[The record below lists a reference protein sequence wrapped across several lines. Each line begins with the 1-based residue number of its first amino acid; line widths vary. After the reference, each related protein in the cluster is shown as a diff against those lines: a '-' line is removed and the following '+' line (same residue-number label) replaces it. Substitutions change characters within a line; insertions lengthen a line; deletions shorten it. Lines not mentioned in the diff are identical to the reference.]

1 MSFDISGENESSND
15 NFYPTENDIN
25 NLNQLDYK
33 ISKTEL
39 NDKEKDNFIENAIKS
54 INFIYTKINI
64 ILNDK
69 NIKKYPILNLDNN
82 IDNNIDSHI
91 DFMKKIDSNVKTIK
105 TYQDE
110 TIDELFCSRL
120 CKVLNR
126 GKPVFDS
133 SFWDDEFNDEAYHH
147 GQKENNEKSFV
158 NKKKYYLSCLSKV
171 KKKILCLVDDF
182 INVKN
187 SLKEFKFNKTDFD
200 SRGDFL
206 IPNLNNITKR
216 GKENYYPPYGW
227 IGVGLNVLNKYKEN
241 EDDINGYWLDKK
253 YKNSKWAN
261 AYLGFYQDKNPKI
274 KLKENIKIYLYELV
288 TKNENLEIYEK
299 EVNFRDSN
307 HWINRL
313 KKGIY
318 LNSKI
323 EKVEKD
329 AASVIINQK
338 KFKILLMVRV
348 KIDEIAKPENQDCW
362 VLDKKFIRIYRI
374 LFKEIINDSDK

>member
-133 SFWDDEFNDEAYHH
+133 TFWDDEFNVEAYHH
-147 GQKENNEKSFV
+147 GQKENNEKSCV
-158 NKKKYYLSCLSKV
+158 NKKKGYLSCLSKV
-171 KKKILCLVDDF
+171 KQKILCLADDF
-182 INVKN
+182 INVKD

-241 EDDINGYWLDKK
+241 EDDKNGYWLDKK

-274 KLKENIKIYLYELV
+274 NLQENIKKYLHELV
-288 TKNENLEIYEK
+288 TKKENLEIFEK

>member
-120 CKVLNR
+120 CKVLYR
-126 GKPVFDS
+126 GKVVYVATRRNASANSDAAESVQQPSDKG
-133 SFWDDEFNDEAYHH
+133 DIAR
-147 GQKENNEKSFV
+147 
-158 NKKKYYLSCLSKV
+158 SCLSPV
-171 KKKILCLVDDF
+171 HRD
-182 INVKN
+182 
-187 SLKEFKFNKTDFD
+187 KERMSF
-200 SRGDFL
+200 
-206 IPNLNNITKR
+206 
-216 GKENYYPPYGW
+216 
-227 IGVGLNVLNKYKEN
+227 GV
-241 EDDINGYWLDKK
+241 
-253 YKNSKWAN
+253 
-261 AYLGFYQDKNPKI
+261 
-274 KLKENIKIYLYELV
+274 
-288 TKNENLEIYEK
+288 
-299 EVNFRDSN
+299 
-307 HWINRL
+307 
-313 KKGIY
+313 
-318 LNSKI
+318 
-323 EKVEKD
+323 
-329 AASVIINQK
+329 
-338 KFKILLMVRV
+338 
-348 KIDEIAKPENQDCW
+348 
-362 VLDKKFIRIYRI
+362 
-374 LFKEIINDSDK
+374 

>member
-120 CKVLNR
+120 CKVLYR

-133 SFWDDEFNDEAYHH
+133 SFLDDDFIDQAYHH
-147 GQKENNEKSFV
+147 GQKEN
-158 NKKKYYLSCLSKV
+158 
-171 KKKILCLVDDF
+171 I
-182 INVKN
+182 
-187 SLKEFKFNKTDFD
+187 
-200 SRGDFL
+200 
-206 IPNLNNITKR
+206 
-216 GKENYYPPYGW
+216 
-227 IGVGLNVLNKYKEN
+227 
-241 EDDINGYWLDKK
+241 
-253 YKNSKWAN
+253 
-261 AYLGFYQDKNPKI
+261 
-274 KLKENIKIYLYELV
+274 
-288 TKNENLEIYEK
+288 
-299 EVNFRDSN
+299 
-307 HWINRL
+307 
-313 KKGIY
+313 
-318 LNSKI
+318 
-323 EKVEKD
+323 
-329 AASVIINQK
+329 
-338 KFKILLMVRV
+338 
-348 KIDEIAKPENQDCW
+348 
-362 VLDKKFIRIYRI
+362 
-374 LFKEIINDSDK
+374 